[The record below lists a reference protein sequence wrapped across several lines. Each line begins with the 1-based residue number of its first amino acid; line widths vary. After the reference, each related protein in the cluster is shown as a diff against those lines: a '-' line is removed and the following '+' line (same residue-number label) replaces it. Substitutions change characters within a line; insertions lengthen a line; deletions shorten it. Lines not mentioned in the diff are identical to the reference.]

1 MMVKLIISDLDGT
14 LLNKDHKIDEVI
26 QSSISLIEKKGIC
39 FAVATGRNMYENE
52 FIFKDISKYYT
63 LCMNGAIIKDN
74 SNLIYYK
81 KSINKQ
87 IIFDLLNNFN
97 NRKFTFEFS
106 GINKSYTN
114 LSFDEYIYNLKTF
127 DDKKIYDFNKIKKNI
142 IFYVDNDLIMQR
154 EIFKINVRISDTYAK
169 MLFNKY
175 LKEKSD
181 FIVNS
186 PSLSKVYEIT
196 EKNVNKGKS
205 AEILCDILNIDK
217 EDTFVYGNGYNDIE
231 LIKLFNN
238 SFAPNNAVEEV
249 KKEAKEILEDYEKY
263 SVATHIKK
271 IVKGV

>member
-52 FIFKDISKYYT
+52 FIFKDINKYYT

-87 IIFDLLNNFN
+87 IILDLLNNFN
-97 NRKFTFEFS
+97 NRQFTFEFS

-127 DDKKIYDFNKIKKNI
+127 DDKKIYDFNKIKENI
-142 IFYVDNDLIMQR
+142 IFNVDNDLIMQR
-154 EIFKINVRISDTYAK
+154 EIFKINVRISDIIP
-169 MLFNKY
+169 
-175 LKEKSD
+175 LK
-181 FIVNS
+181 
-186 PSLSKVYEIT
+186 
-196 EKNVNKGKS
+196 
-205 AEILCDILNIDK
+205 
-217 EDTFVYGNGYNDIE
+217 
-231 LIKLFNN
+231 
-238 SFAPNNAVEEV
+238 
-249 KKEAKEILEDYEKY
+249 
-263 SVATHIKK
+263 
-271 IVKGV
+271 